1 MKSSFKNVVANSIL
15 VIIAALFASCSS
27 KNNNFAE
34 NGTVAFADS
43 LRINQIQVLGTHN
56 SYSKP
61 IDKNVLD
68 LIDPIFEKL
77 STTYMDRMSEDEKA
91 KYLEYHPNSV
101 KMSEGLC
108 YSHPDFK
115 SQLNAGIRSLEI
127 DIYYDPTGNRFNKPA
142 TYELMKAKGINDLLP
157 IDTVKLAKL
166 GFKVMHIP
174 DVDFRTHYTLL
185 EDALIDL
192 RNWSDSHLDHV
203 PVFIMVEAKDSGIPL
218 FPNSAE
224 VLPFTSKVFDELDSL
239 VFSVIGK
246 EKIITPDQ
254 VRGNFETLDKAVKA
268 QNWPKLKDSLGK
280 FVFLLLPSAAGISTN
295 NPYIEDHPVLEDRSM
310 FVQSEPGAP
319 YAAFLLMDNAIV
331 RYKDISEAVKEGY
344 LVRTRSDIETYEAK
358 VNDMTRANAAF
369 ESGAQVVSTDFY
381 QPGNTYGTNYVIKL
395 PGSNPARINP
405 LFLIK

>member
-1 MKSSFKNVVANSIL
+1 MKTSFNRVVANVVL
-15 VIIAALFASCSS
+15 VIFIALLVSCSTH
-27 KNNNFAE
+27 NNFAE
-34 NGTVAFADS
+34 DDTVSFPDS
-43 LRINQIQVLGTHN
+43 VRVNQIQVLGTHN

-61 IDKNVLD
+61 IDKHVLD

-91 KYLEYHPNSV
+91 KYQEYHPNSV

-108 YSHPDFK
+108 YSHPDFE

-127 DIYYDPTGNRFNKPA
+127 DIYHDPTGNRFNKPA
-142 TYELMKAKGINDLLP
+142 TYELMKVQGINGLLP
-157 IDTVKLAKL
+157 IDTVKLATP

-174 DVDFRTHYTLL
+174 DVDFRTHYTML
-185 EDALIDL
+185 EDALNEL
-192 RNWSDSHLDHV
+192 RNWSDAHPDHV

-224 VLPFTSKVFDELDSL
+224 VLPFTSKVFGELDSL
-239 VFSVIGK
+239 VFSFIGK

-254 VRGNFETLDKAVKA
+254 VRGEFKTLDEAVKA
-268 QNWPKLKDSLGK
+268 QNWPRLKDSLGK
-280 FVFLLLPSAAGISTN
+280 FVFLLLPSAAGLSN
-295 NPYIEDHPVLEDRSM
+295 DNPYIEDHPVLEDRAM

-319 YAAFLLMDNAIV
+319 YAAFLLMDNAII

-358 VNDMTRANAAF
+358 VNDMRRANAAF

-381 QPGNTYGTNYVIKL
+381 QPGNAYGTNYVVKL
-395 PGSNPARINP
+395 PGSNPARMNP
-405 LFLIK
+405 LFPEK